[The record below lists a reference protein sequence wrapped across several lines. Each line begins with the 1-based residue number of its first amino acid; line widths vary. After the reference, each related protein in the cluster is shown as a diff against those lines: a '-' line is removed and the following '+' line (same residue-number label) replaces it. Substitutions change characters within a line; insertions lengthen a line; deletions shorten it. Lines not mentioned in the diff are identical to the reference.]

1 MRMTSCIW
9 NFHNKSQLLSEILL
23 TSMDFFAQFS
33 LIPFCT
39 IISVRAFRAK
49 CALACDTNRTLAF
62 TLHLSGAYH
71 KFYTALCRRQ
81 YWKLLKGYTWKD
93 VKYPFLLLLGKAL
106 YYIARWRIT
115 TRSLHREKSWV
126 FFISLLFQTK
136 GFDIISVRKFATC

>member
-1 MRMTSCIW
+1 MKVTSCFW

-71 KFYTALCRRQ
+71 KFYTALCQRQ

-93 VKYPFLLLLGKAL
+93 VKYPFLLFLGSSYSVAH
-106 YYIARWRIT
+106 IIW
-115 TRSLHREKSWV
+115 HE
-126 FFISLLFQTK
+126 LFLAGNQDNQNGRLTK
-136 GFDIISVRKFATC
+136 LSF